1 LLFLTR
7 LSKVLFFN
15 LDVCFANTLTGH
27 RSRHAFSWT
36 RHELVRPGGG
46 SGPVWLGHAHLIL
59 FRFIAHISIFPA
71 KLNAVS

>member
-1 LLFLTR
+1 M
-7 LSKVLFFN
+7 
-15 LDVCFANTLTGH
+15 
-27 RSRHAFSWT
+27 

-71 KLNAVS
+71 KLSAVS